1 MNYHSVAEIFDD
13 IDQTRASLFESVEGL
28 SADEHGSRPAPD
40 RWSVAEILEHLSL
53 VERGVARVVAR
64 LLEKAEAA
72 GQGKADGQT
81 QAVAGQTHG
90 ASGQTPEAAAAF
102 APVSIAEFV
111 EQTRTQKLNAPE
123 NARPAG
129 VPAADSLSHLRDSRA
144 ALHALR
150 PRVERADC
158 SSARPPHPVWG
169 PLNLYQ
175 WLLFLGAHEARHLA
189 QIEALKEG
197 MNAEH

>member
-13 IDQTRASLFESVEGL
+13 IDQTRARLFESVEGL
-28 SADEHGSRPAPD
+28 SADERSSRPAPG

-53 VERGVARVVAR
+53 VERGVARVVTR

-72 GQGKADGQT
+72 GQSKAEAAGQARET
-81 QAVAGQTHG
+81 TGQTH
-90 ASGQTPEAAAAF
+90 EAAAAF

-111 EQTRTQKLNAPE
+111 ERTRTQRLNAPE
-123 NARPAG
+123 SARPAG
-129 VPAADSLSHLRDSRA
+129 ASVADSLAHLRDSRA

-158 SSARPPHPVWG
+158 TSARLPHPAWG
-169 PLNLYQ
+169 PLNLYE

-189 QIEALKEG
+189 QIEALKETMKAG
-197 MNAEH
+197 R